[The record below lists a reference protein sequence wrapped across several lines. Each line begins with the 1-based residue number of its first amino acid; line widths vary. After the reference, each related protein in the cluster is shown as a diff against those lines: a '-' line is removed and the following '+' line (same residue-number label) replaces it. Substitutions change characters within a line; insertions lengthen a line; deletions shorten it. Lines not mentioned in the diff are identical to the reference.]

1 MAWWS
6 NNQQP
11 AQNSG
16 ALNLGLPNG
25 QQQVPAG
32 AGYGA
37 GYGAAG
43 GYNPYAPPP
52 PPSEMDILSMMITS
66 NPLIDKWL
74 SENNGA
80 NLNML
85 IGLISNVVAVSLHQ
99 MLANAKIKEG
109 DDGFTFDFSGVQGLP
124 TGDSVTMTQTQIL
137 NAASNN
143 VQQMNMQ
150 FQQMVAIA
158 NQSTMQGMLDSALA
172 DPGMV
177 QSVAQGGGTF
187 IRSMLGGR

>member
-11 AQNSG
+11 AQNPG

-25 QQQVPAG
+25 QQQVPQMGTMSAG
-32 AGYGA
+32 
-37 GYGAAG
+37 G

-52 PPSEMDILSMMITS
+52 PPSEMDILSMMITT

-74 SENNGA
+74 SDNNGA

-85 IGLISNVVAVSLHQ
+85 IGLISNVVAVSVHQ
-99 MLANAKIKEG
+99 MLANAKIKEA

-150 FQQMVAIA
+150 FQQIVAIA

-177 QSVAQGGGTF
+177 QSVGQGAGSF
-187 IRSMLGGR
+187 LRSVMTGR

>member
-1 MAWWS
+1 MAWWQK
-6 NNQQP
+6 NQQP

-16 ALNLGLPNG
+16 SLNLGLPNG
-25 QQQVPAG
+25 QQQVPYQITNG
-32 AGYGA
+32 TQ
-37 GYGAAG
+37 G

-52 PPSEMDILSMMITS
+52 PPTEMDILSTMITT

-74 SENNGA
+74 SDNNGA

-85 IGLISNVVAVSLHQ
+85 IGLISNVVAVSMSS

-109 DDGFTFDFSGVQGLP
+109 DDGFTFDFSGVQGMP
-124 TGDSVTMTQTQIL
+124 TADSVTMTQTQML

-158 NQSTMQGMLDSALA
+158 NQSSLQGMLDSALA
-172 DPGMV
+172 DPGMMQNV
-177 QSVAQGGGTF
+177 GGG
-187 IRSMLGGR
+187 IGALARGLVGGR

>member
-11 AQNSG
+11 PQNTG
-16 ALNLGLPNG
+16 ALNLGLANG
-25 QQQVPAG
+25 QQQVPPM
-32 AGYGA
+32 
-37 GYGAAG
+37 G
-43 GYNPYAPPP
+43 GYAQQGYQNPYAPPP
-52 PPSEMDILSMMITS
+52 PPSEMDILSMMITT

-74 SENNGA
+74 SDNNGV

-85 IGLISNVVAVSLHQ
+85 IGLISNVVAVSVHQ

-124 TGDSVTMTQTQIL
+124 TADSVTMTQTQIL

-150 FQQMVAIA
+150 FQQMVAVA
-158 NQSTMQGMLDSALA
+158 NQSTMQGMLDSALS

-177 QSVAQGGGTF
+177 QNVAQGGGTF
-187 IRSMLGGR
+187 LRSMLTGRS

>member
-1 MAWWS
+1 
-6 NNQQP
+6 
-11 AQNSG
+11 
-16 ALNLGLPNG
+16 
-25 QQQVPAG
+25 
-32 AGYGA
+32 
-37 GYGAAG
+37 
-43 GYNPYAPPP
+43 
-52 PPSEMDILSMMITS
+52 
-66 NPLIDKWL
+66 
-74 SENNGA
+74 
-80 NLNML
+80 ML
-85 IGLISNVVAVSLHQ
+85 IGLISNVVAVSVHQ

-158 NQSTMQGMLDSALA
+158 NQSSMQGMLDAALA

-187 IRSMLGGR
+187 LRSVLTGRS

>member
-25 QQQVPAG
+25 QQQIPA
-32 AGYGA
+32 GA

-43 GYNPYAPPP
+43 GYNPYTPPP
-52 PPSEMDILSMMITS
+52 PPTEMDILSMMITA

-85 IGLISNVVAVSLHQ
+85 IGLISNVVAVSVHQ

-124 TGDSVTMTQTQIL
+124 TSDSVTMTQTQIL

>member
-11 AQNSG
+11 AQNNG

-25 QQQVPAG
+25 QQQVPQMGTMSAG
-32 AGYGA
+32 
-37 GYGAAG
+37 G

-52 PPSEMDILSMMITS
+52 PPTEMDILSTMITT

-74 SENNGA
+74 SDNNGA

-85 IGLISNVVAVSLHQ
+85 IGLISNVVAVSVHQ

-143 VQQMNMQ
+143 VQQKNMQ

-158 NQSTMQGMLDSALA
+158 NQSSLQGMLDSALA
-172 DPGMV
+172 DPGMMQNV
-177 QSVAQGGGTF
+177 GGG
-187 IRSMLGGR
+187 IGALARGLVGGR